1 MSFARLTI
9 IPEKGDKIK
18 ASYNPERYSVTKG
31 VQVAEIGIPGLDS
44 PVLQF
49 VRGQNEKITL
59 ELFFDTSEQGMVDNV
74 KDVRDLTVK
83 VYNLMKVNTETH
95 APLRFRVE
103 WGQSKSLIGQGAGV
117 SPLCV
122 LESMTE
128 EFTLFSPGGVPLRAR
143 LNVTIREA
151 STAKLEFQTNP
162 RHSGDRTKLRTVTRG
177 QTISQIAWLEY
188 GDPTQWRPIADA
200 SGIANPR
207 FLTPGTVVK
216 VPRIVPGATS

>member
-1 MSFARLTI
+1 MAFAKLTL
-9 IPEKGDKIK
+9 IPEKGPKVK
-18 ASYNPERYSVTKG
+18 ASYNPERYSVSKG
-31 VQVAEIGIPGLDS
+31 VQFAEIGIPGLDS

-59 ELFFDTSEQGMVDNV
+59 ELFFDTTEHGMVENV
-74 KDVRDLTVK
+74 KDVRELTVQ

-95 APLRFRVE
+95 APLRFRIE
-103 WGQSKSLIGQGAGV
+103 WGESKSLIGQGAGV

-128 EFTLFSPGGVPLRAR
+128 EFALFSPGGVPLRAK

-151 STAKLEFQTNP
+151 STAKLEFQTSP
-162 RHSGDRTKLRTVTRG
+162 RHSSDRTKVRRVVRG

-200 SGIANPR
+200 SGIDNPR
-207 FLTPGTVVK
+207 FLQPGTTVK
-216 VPRIVPGATS
+216 VPRNVPGAEN